1 MDTARICQT
10 DGCRRPAVAG
20 LPFCGA
26 HRPFDRLEVIAHEC
40 PEIRCPHCAEPMEII
55 ALFGGG
61 LVTPVATCYECAKP
75 AKQGHTA
82 PLAHYPT
89 PAALIAALKSALES
103 PAASPLTPRQ
113 RQRQNHKE
121 IYARRLAGEK
131 TPALAAAYN
140 LTERHIKRIIANA
153 KSTPG
158 VAQ

>member
-1 MDTARICQT
+1 MDTARICQS

-26 HRPFDRLEVIAHEC
+26 HRHIDRFSVFAHEC
-40 PEIRCPHCAEPMEII
+40 PEIRCPHCAEPMEIM
-55 ALFGGG
+55 AYYGNG
-61 LVTPVATCYECAKP
+61 LVTPVATCHDCAKP
-75 AKQGHTA
+75 SLQGQTS
-82 PLAHYPT
+82 PLAHYPR
-89 PAALIAALKSALES
+89 AALIAALKSALEQ
-103 PAASPLTPRQ
+103 PAAKPLTPRQ

-140 LTERHIKRIIANA
+140 LTERHIKRIIAAA
-153 KSTPG
+153 KTTHG